1 MHQEGKE
8 RDEEQEVVPLQ
19 ILEGEEGRS
28 QQCLVEEDQR
38 EKRRQTQFFEAG
50 SVSKHKIPLWRGI

>member
-38 EKRRQTQFFEAG
+38 EKRRQNSIQYQVFLD
-50 SVSKHKIPLWRGI
+50 KIIYGFL